1 VTLGAALALAIAFV
15 EPRLSQ
21 FALITIPI
29 WLRLAIARA
38 EKRVKAGQ
46 AA

>member
-1 VTLGAALALAIAFV
+1 V

-38 EKRVKAGQ
+38 EKHVKSGQ
-46 AA
+46 AVA